1 MLVVNQPGENNNVDQ
16 SLLTLRLFSQ
26 FGISSIYRTHQQLQR
41 SLTVHEGALC
51 VDGREVAVVYFR
63 SGYTPADYP
72 SAAEWAVREQIECS
86 RAVKVGVS
94 SRYDIVSERGAAPG
108 RLQEGPAAAVDVGS
122 GGAAAG
128 RRREGCRA
136 AAVLRAH
143 VSCGRGGA
151 RGAEGGEGGGAEGSA
166 AVRTEAAAG
175 GRRVQHLERG
185 DRRDAAA
192 RRHVGVTR
200 EGEA

>member
-86 RAVKVGVS
+86 RAVKVGIS
-94 SRYDIVSERGAAPG
+94 SRYDVVSERGAAPG

-128 RRREGCRA
+128 RRREGCGA
-136 AAVLRAH
+136 AAVLRTH
-143 VSCGRGGA
+143 VSL
-151 RGAEGGEGGGAEGSA
+151 SLI
-166 AVRTEAAAG
+166 
-175 GRRVQHLERG
+175 HI
-185 DRRDAAA
+185 
-192 RRHVGVTR
+192 
-200 EGEA
+200 